1 MKFSDLPLNP
11 TPRILRQFAAAWLV
25 VFLVVAIRAFA
36 RGHHVAAY
44 AFATISLAGLI
55 GLLKPITIR
64 WLFLA
69 AIVVAFP
76 VGWVMTQ
83 LMLIIMF
90 FLILTPIAFVFRW
103 RGRDELQLKHKPNQ
117 SSYWIERKEEISP
130 EKYLKQF

>member
-25 VFLVVAIRAFA
+25 VFLVVAVRTFA
-36 RGHHVAAY
+36 HDHHAAAY
-44 AFATISLAGLI
+44 AFAAISLAGLI

-69 AIVVAFP
+69 AVVVVFP

-103 RGRDELQLKHKPNQ
+103 RGRDELQLKRKPSQ
-117 SSYWIERKEEISP
+117 SSYWIERKAEIPP